1 MVHILLFS
9 VLLLPDQY
17 YCVVLSSLWAT
28 GFYYLLH
35 TPAGRS
41 ETGQLFSIIL
51 INNTKNRI
59 KKGASIMFRDI
70 LVGIMAVAALIVGIT
85 AFIMEN
91 KRVSKS
97 DDTAESATDSPV
109 QK

>member
-1 MVHILLFS
+1 
-9 VLLLPDQY
+9 
-17 YCVVLSSLWAT
+17 
-28 GFYYLLH
+28 
-35 TPAGRS
+35 
-41 ETGQLFSIIL
+41 
-51 INNTKNRI
+51 
-59 KKGASIMFRDI
+59 MFRDI

-97 DDTAESATDSPV
+97 DDIAESATDSPV